1 MTSIGFLKK
10 IDKAGRIVIPKELR
24 NFFKIDKETKME
36 IIGTD
41 KGILIRILEYEV
53 KKAKKANPTIKED
66 IAEKEKLL
74 KEPIIGDVLCAV
86 SSEIGVTPEEY
97 IDRFIEVFL
106 REPESIMN
114 ILNKKCKLEI

>member
-41 KGILIRILEYEV
+41 KGILIRISEYEV
-53 KKAKKANPTIKED
+53 KKATKTNSTIKED
-66 IAEKEKLL
+66 NAEKEKLL
-74 KEPIIGDVLCAV
+74 KEPIISDVLRTV

-114 ILNKKCKLEI
+114 ILNKKYKLEI